1 MTILK
6 YYNLSWLTA
15 ALPWHTTQ
23 HSWQVGNRIVRMRQ
37 SWHSCLTNMTWQ
49 PWHDRTQSHEQL
61 KITSWLQW
69 LTWHGNMITMS
80 WPRDNHARTM
90 WQPCQDQV
98 TTLSWQCDNHVSVMW
113 QPWQCNVTTMT
124 LQWFNHDS
132 AMWQPWQC
140 NVTTMTVQ
148 WDSQIKAICYTSIL
162 FNLWLSKPELIFFP
176 VCHFLY
182 CHTL

>member
-90 WQPCQDQV
+90 WQP
-98 TTLSWQCDNHVSVMW
+98 
-113 QPWQCNVTTMT
+113 WQCNGTVKSKQSVT
-124 LQWFNHDS
+124 L
-132 AMWQPWQC
+132 
-140 NVTTMTVQ
+140 
-148 WDSQIKAICYTSIL
+148 L
-162 FNLWLSKPELIFFP
+162 FFSTYGCQNLNLFS
-176 VCHFLY
+176 FLY
-182 CHTL
+182 AIFYIVIPCRRTEIIKHNITLNYVNMFSNKSIILLKH